1 MASVRKREWTHNGE
15 TKTAWVCEYTD
26 GKGKRHR
33 KTFEKKKDADA
44 YRTRMEV
51 EKTDGFSAHSSLTV
65 KDLAGLFLKH
75 LEDKVKDNRIGLN
88 HLRVH
93 KQGVTVCILPYFG
106 KMKVSDVKFSDVEA
120 FKSFIIKSRNYSA
133 RSVKTR
139 LSTLRAMEEFAKKRG
154 MVKGQ
159 VISEACRELSPVGCG
174 KIETFTPEQVQ
185 TLLTVSSKLYS
196 GCSPRVRD
204 MMECF
209 VNISAFCGLR
219 LGEIMGLTVK
229 NIDINKRIIHV
240 RHSLTDFDL
249 LKAPKTKSGI
259 RDVPMPVRVRDL
271 LRSWI
276 EQHYVENERGLI
288 FRNETGTQVRQQN
301 FHKWYWPRLLER
313 AGLRVRGQKNLHFHA
328 LRHFAASWMVE
339 HGLPLP
345 EVAALLGHS
354 KFDMTLQIY
363 VHPIVNGSRR
373 HEAIDRAAGALLALT
388 DATNSRHG

>member
-1 MASVRKREWTHNGE
+1 
-15 TKTAWVCEYTD
+15 
-26 GKGKRHR
+26 
-33 KTFEKKKDADA
+33 
-44 YRTRMEV
+44 
-51 EKTDGFSAHSSLTV
+51 
-65 KDLAGLFLKH
+65 
-75 LEDKVKDNRIGLN
+75 
-88 HLRVH
+88 
-93 KQGVTVCILPYFG
+93 
-106 KMKVSDVKFSDVEA
+106 MKVSDVKFSDVEA

-328 LRHFAASWMVE
+328 LSTS
-339 HGLPLP
+339 PL
-345 EVAALLGHS
+345 
-354 KFDMTLQIY
+354 
-363 VHPIVNGSRR
+363 
-373 HEAIDRAAGALLALT
+373 AGWLSMDCRYPRWLRCWA
-388 DATNSRHG
+388 